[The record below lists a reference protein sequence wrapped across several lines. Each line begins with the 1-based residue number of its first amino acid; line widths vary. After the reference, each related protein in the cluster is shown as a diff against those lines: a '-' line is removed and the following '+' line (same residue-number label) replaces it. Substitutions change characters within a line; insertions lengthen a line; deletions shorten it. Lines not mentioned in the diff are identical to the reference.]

1 MQKSLLKTIVSK
13 QKTEKDS
20 LLNLPYV
27 ERAKSEQGKK
37 WVSSDLVKVILGP
50 RRAGKSVFSLMLLK
64 DLEFSYFNF
73 DDPALVG
80 EKLDLYEL
88 MDELHTVYG
97 DTKYILFDEIQ
108 NLPGWELFANRLH
121 RQGYNV
127 VLTGSNANLLSMELA
142 THLTGRH
149 FPIEILPF
157 DFNEFLKAKNL
168 VIDPEFVSLPQKR
181 VELFK
186 LMEEYL
192 VNGGF
197 PEVVLKNQQPF
208 GYLDVLFDSVLF
220 KDVVRRHK
228 VRFSEQIDQLGSY
241 LINNVSG
248 RYSARRLANIL
259 KFKSDVTLERYL
271 RYLTE
276 AYMLFSLSSYS
287 AKAGERLRSPKKI
300 YVVDNGFVSAKA
312 IQHSPDKG
320 KLMENLVF
328 TELVKRGVKPNR
340 DLFYYKTRNDREV
353 DFVLKHGIEVAELI
367 QVCFGSIHPDVEQR
381 ETKALVEASKELNV
395 KKLTVL
401 TWDEKRE
408 VEKDG
413 RVVQFK
419 PLWEWLTE
427 GTVESKIV
435 SG

>member
-1 MQKSLLKTIVSK
+1 MQKNLLKTIVSK
-13 QKTEKDS
+13 QRTEKET
-20 LLNLPYV
+20 LLSLPYI
-27 ERAKSEQGKK
+27 EREKAKQGKK
-37 WVSSDLVKVILGP
+37 WMSSTLIKVVLGP

-64 DLEFSYFNF
+64 DREFAYFNF

-88 MDELHTVYG
+88 MNELRSVYG
-97 DTKYILFDEIQ
+97 DTKYVLLDEIQ
-108 NLPGWELFANRLH
+108 NLLGWELFANRLH

-157 DFNEFLKAKNL
+157 DFNEFLRAKNFAGG
-168 VIDPEFVSLPQKR
+168 ESL
-181 VELFK
+181 K

-197 PEVVLKNQQPF
+197 PEVVIKNQQPQ
-208 GYLDVLFDSVLF
+208 GYLDVLFDAVLF
-220 KDVVRRHK
+220 KDVVKRHK
-228 VRFSEQIDQLGSY
+228 VRFPSQIDQLGSY
-241 LINNVSG
+241 LVSNISG
-248 RYSARRLANIL
+248 QYSARRLANVL

-271 RYLTE
+271 SYLAE
-276 AYMLFSLSSYS
+276 AYVLFSLSRYS
-287 AKAGERLRSPKKI
+287 AKAGMRLKSPKKV

-312 IQHSPDKG
+312 VQHSPDKG

-340 DLFYYKTRNDREV
+340 ELFYYKTRNNREV
-353 DFVLKHGIEVAELI
+353 DFVVKKGHLVMELI
-367 QVCFGSIHPDVEQR
+367 QVCYESMSSDVEQR
-381 ETKALVEASKELNV
+381 ETKALVEASDELRV

-401 TWDEKRE
+401 TWDEKRT
-408 VEKDG
+408 
-413 RVVQFK
+413 VQKNNVTIEFR
-419 PLWEWLTE
+419 PLWEWLLE
-427 GTVESKIV
+427 NKL
-435 SG
+435 